1 MKNRIIEASILA
13 IGFII
18 LGLLFKASVDNFSD
32 KDRYVSVKGL
42 SEMEFPADKVTC
54 PLVFKEIGDD
64 LLKIYTSVNAKNDTI
79 VAFLRAKGINEKD
92 INISAPEIVD
102 LQAERYGNERPPYR
116 YNVTSVITITSSDV
130 PKIKAL
136 ITQQSEL
143 LKKGIAIISGDYR
156 YLISYEFTKL
166 NDVKPQMIEEATKN
180 ARATAEKFASDS
192 DSKLGK
198 IKHAN
203 QGQFSIND
211 RDGNT
216 PDIKRVRVVTTIDYY
231 LED

>member
-1 MKNRIIEASILA
+1 MKHRIIEASILA

-18 LGLLFKASVDNFSD
+18 LGFLLKTSVDNFSN

-64 LLKIYTSVNAKNDTI
+64 LLKIYTNVNAKNDTI
-79 VAFLRAKGINEKD
+79 VAFLKAKGINEKD

-143 LKKGIAIISGDYR
+143 LKKGM
-156 YLISYEFTKL
+156 T
-166 NDVKPQMIEEATKN
+166 
-180 ARATAEKFASDS
+180 
-192 DSKLGK
+192 
-198 IKHAN
+198 
-203 QGQFSIND
+203 
-211 RDGNT
+211 
-216 PDIKRVRVVTTIDYY
+216 
-231 LED
+231 

>member
-1 MKNRIIEASILA
+1 MKHRIIEASILA
-13 IGFII
+13 LGFIV
-18 LGLLFKASVDNFSD
+18 LGFLLKTSVDNFSN

-79 VAFLRAKGINEKD
+79 VAFLKAKGISEKD

-156 YLISYEFTKL
+156 YLINYEFTKL
-166 NDVKPQMIEEATKN
+166 NDVKPKMIEEATKN

-198 IKHAN
+198 IKNAN
-203 QGQFSIND
+203 QGQFSIVD
-211 RDGNT
+211 RDSNT
-216 PDIKRVRVVTTIDYY
+216 PDIKRVRVVTTVDYY

>member
-1 MKNRIIEASILA
+1 MKHRIIEASILA
-13 IGFII
+13 VGFII
-18 LGLLFKASVDNFSD
+18 LGFLLKTSVDNFSN

-79 VAFLRAKGINEKD
+79 VAFLKAKGINEKD

-156 YLISYEFTKL
+156 YLINYEFTKL
-166 NDVKPQMIEEATKN
+166 NDVKPKMIEEATKN

-198 IKHAN
+198 IKNAN
-203 QGQFSIND
+203 QGQFSIVD
-211 RDGNT
+211 RDSNT
-216 PDIKRVRVVTTIDYY
+216 PDIKRVRVVTTVDYY

>member
-1 MKNRIIEASILA
+1 MKHRIIEASILA

-18 LGLLFKASVDNFSD
+18 LGFLLKTSVDNFSN

-64 LLKIYTSVNAKNDTI
+64 LLKIYTNVNAKNDTI
-79 VAFLRAKGINEKD
+79 VAFLKAKGINEKD

-116 YNVTSVITITSSDV
+116 YKVTSVITITSSDV

-156 YLISYEFTKL
+156 YLINYRS
-166 NDVKPQMIEEATKN
+166 
-180 ARATAEKFASDS
+180 AE
-192 DSKLGK
+192 
-198 IKHAN
+198 H
-203 QGQFSIND
+203 
-211 RDGNT
+211 T
-216 PDIKRVRVVTTIDYY
+216 
-231 LED
+231 

>member
-1 MKNRIIEASILA
+1 MKHRIIEASILA

-18 LGLLFKASVDNFSD
+18 LGFLLKTSVDNFSN

-64 LLKIYTSVNAKNDTI
+64 LLKIYTNVNAKNDTI
-79 VAFLRAKGINEKD
+79 VAFLKAKGINEKD

-156 YLISYEFTKL
+156 YQINYEFTKL
-166 NDVKPQMIEEATKN
+166 NDVKPKMIEETTKN

-198 IKHAN
+198 IKNAN
-203 QGQFSIND
+203 QGQFSIVD
-211 RDGNT
+211 RDSNT
-216 PDIKRVRVVTTIDYY
+216 PDIKRVRVVTTVDYY

>member
-1 MKNRIIEASILA
+1 MKHRIIEASILA
-13 IGFII
+13 VGFII
-18 LGLLFKASVDNFSD
+18 LGFLLKTSVDNFSN

-64 LLKIYTSVNAKNDTI
+64 LLKIYTNVNAKNDTI
-79 VAFLRAKGINEKD
+79 VAFLKAKGINEKD

-156 YLISYEFTKL
+156 YLINYEFTKL
-166 NDVKPQMIEEATKN
+166 NDVKPKMIEEATKN

-198 IKHAN
+198 IKNAN
-203 QGQFSIND
+203 QGQFSIVD
-211 RDGNT
+211 RDSNT
-216 PDIKRVRVVTTIDYY
+216 PDIKRVRVVTTVDYY

>member
-1 MKNRIIEASILA
+1 MKHRIIEASILA
-13 IGFII
+13 IGFNI
-18 LGLLFKASVDNFSD
+18 LGFLLKTSVDNFSN

-64 LLKIYTSVNAKNDTI
+64 LLKIYTNVNAKNDTI
-79 VAFLRAKGINEKD
+79 VAFLKAKGINEKD

-156 YLISYEFTKL
+156 YQINYEFTKL
-166 NDVKPQMIEEATKN
+166 NDVKPKMIEEATKN

-198 IKHAN
+198 IKNAN
-203 QGQFSIND
+203 QGQFSIVD
-211 RDGNT
+211 RDSNT
-216 PDIKRVRVVTTIDYY
+216 PDIKRVRVVTTVDYY

>member
-1 MKNRIIEASILA
+1 MKHRIIEASILA
-13 IGFII
+13 VGFIV
-18 LGLLFKASVDNFSD
+18 LGFLLKTSADNFSN

-54 PLVFKEIGDD
+54 PLVFKEIGND

-79 VAFLRAKGINEKD
+79 VAFLKAKGINEKD

-156 YLISYEFTKL
+156 YLINYEFTKL
-166 NDVKPQMIEEATKN
+166 NDVKPKMIEEATKN

-198 IKHAN
+198 IKNAN
-203 QGQFSIND
+203 QGQFSIVD
-211 RDGNT
+211 RDSNT
-216 PDIKRVRVVTTIDYY
+216 PDIKRVRVVTTVDYY

>member
-1 MKNRIIEASILA
+1 MKHRIIEASVLA
-13 IGFII
+13 LGFII
-18 LGLLFKASVDNFSD
+18 LGFILKASVDNFSN

-64 LLKIYTSVNAKNDTI
+64 LMTIYNNVSVKNDAI
-79 VAFLRAKGINEKD
+79 IAFLKTNGINESD
-92 INISAPEIVD
+92 INVSAPEIID
-102 LQAERYGNERPPYR
+102 LHADRYGNERPPYR

-130 PKIKAL
+130 PKVKAL

-156 YLISYEFTKL
+156 YLINYEFTKL
-166 NDVKPQMIEEATKN
+166 NDVKPKMIEEATKN

-198 IKHAN
+198 IKNAN
-203 QGQFSIND
+203 QGQFSIVD
-211 RDGNT
+211 RDSNT
-216 PDIKRVRVVTTIDYY
+216 PDIKRVRVVTTVDYY

>member
-1 MKNRIIEASILA
+1 MKHRIIEASILA
-13 IGFII
+13 VGFII
-18 LGLLFKASVDNFSD
+18 LGFLLKTSVDNFSN

-79 VAFLRAKGINEKD
+79 VAFLKAKGINEKD

-156 YLISYEFTKL
+156 YQINYEFTKL
-166 NDVKPQMIEEATKN
+166 NDVKPKMIEEATKN

-198 IKHAN
+198 IKNAN
-203 QGQFSIND
+203 QGQFSIVD
-211 RDGNT
+211 RDSNT
-216 PDIKRVRVVTTIDYY
+216 PDIKRVRVVTTVDYY

>member
-1 MKNRIIEASILA
+1 MKHRIIEASILA

-18 LGLLFKASVDNFSD
+18 LGFLLKTSVDNFSN

-54 PLVFKEIGDD
+54 PLVFKEIGND
-64 LLKIYTSVNAKNDTI
+64 LLKIYTSVNGKNDTI
-79 VAFLRAKGINEKD
+79 VAFLKAKGINEKD

-156 YLISYEFTKL
+156 YQINYEFTKL
-166 NDVKPQMIEEATKN
+166 NDVKPKMIEEATKN

-198 IKHAN
+198 IKNAN
-203 QGQFSIND
+203 QGQFSIVD
-211 RDGNT
+211 RDSNT
-216 PDIKRVRVVTTIDYY
+216 PDIKRVRVVTTVDYY

>member
-211 RDGNT
+211 RDENT

>member
-1 MKNRIIEASILA
+1 MKHRIIEASILA

-18 LGLLFKASVDNFSD
+18 LGFLLKTSVDNFSN

-64 LLKIYTSVNAKNDTI
+64 LLKIYTNVNAKNDTI
-79 VAFLRAKGINEKD
+79 VAFLKSKGINEKD

-156 YLISYEFTKL
+156 YLINYEFTKL
-166 NDVKPQMIEEATKN
+166 NDVKPKMIEEATKN

-198 IKHAN
+198 IKNAN
-203 QGQFSIND
+203 QGQFSIVD
-211 RDGNT
+211 RDSNT
-216 PDIKRVRVVTTIDYY
+216 PDIKRVRVVTTVDYY

>member
-1 MKNRIIEASILA
+1 MKHRIIEASILA
-13 IGFII
+13 VGFII
-18 LGLLFKASVDNFSD
+18 LGFLLKTSVDNFSN

-64 LLKIYTSVNAKNDTI
+64 LLKIYTNVNAKNDTI
-79 VAFLRAKGINEKD
+79 VAFLKAKGINEKD

-156 YLISYEFTKL
+156 YQINYEFTKL
-166 NDVKPQMIEEATKN
+166 NDVKPKMIEEATKN

-198 IKHAN
+198 IKNAN
-203 QGQFSIND
+203 QGQFSIVD
-211 RDGNT
+211 RNSNT
-216 PDIKRVRVVTTIDYY
+216 PDIKRVRVVTTVDYY

>member
-1 MKNRIIEASILA
+1 MKHRIIEASILA
-13 IGFII
+13 VGFII
-18 LGLLFKASVDNFSD
+18 LGFLLKTSVDNFSN

-64 LLKIYTSVNAKNDTI
+64 LLKIYTNVNAKNDTI
-79 VAFLRAKGINEKD
+79 VAFLKATGINEKD

-102 LQAERYGNERPPYR
+102 LQAERYGNERPLYR

-156 YLISYEFTKL
+156 YLINYEFTKL
-166 NDVKPQMIEEATKN
+166 NDVKPKMIEEATKN

-198 IKHAN
+198 IKNAN
-203 QGQFSIND
+203 QGQFSIVD
-211 RDGNT
+211 RDSNT
-216 PDIKRVRVVTTIDYY
+216 PDIKRVRVVTTVDYY

>member
-1 MKNRIIEASILA
+1 MKHRIIEASILA

-18 LGLLFKASVDNFSD
+18 LGFLLKTSVDNFSN

-64 LLKIYTSVNAKNDTI
+64 LLKIYTNVNAKNDTI
-79 VAFLRAKGINEKD
+79 VAFLKAKGINEKD

-156 YLISYEFTKL
+156 YQINYEFTKL
-166 NDVKPQMIEEATKN
+166 NDVKPKMIEEATKN

-198 IKHAN
+198 IKNAN
-203 QGQFSIND
+203 QGQFSIVD
-211 RDGNT
+211 RNSNT
-216 PDIKRVRVVTTIDYY
+216 PDIKRVRVVTTVDYY

>member
-32 KDRYVSVKGL
+32 KDRYVSVKGF

>member
-1 MKNRIIEASILA
+1 MKPRIIEASILA

-18 LGLLFKASVDNFSD
+18 LGFLLKTSVDNFSN

-64 LLKIYTSVNAKNDTI
+64 LLKIYTNVNAKNDTI
-79 VAFLRAKGINEKD
+79 VAFLKAKGINEKD

-136 ITQQSEL
+136 ITQQREL

-156 YLISYEFTKL
+156 YLINYEFTKL
-166 NDVKPQMIEEATKN
+166 NDVKPKMIEEATKN

-198 IKHAN
+198 IKNAN
-203 QGQFSIND
+203 QGQFSIVD
-211 RDGNT
+211 RDSNT
-216 PDIKRVRVVTTIDYY
+216 PDIKRVRVVTTVDYY

>member
-1 MKNRIIEASILA
+1 MKQRIIEASILA

-18 LGLLFKASVDNFSD
+18 LGFLLKTSVDNFSN

-64 LLKIYTSVNAKNDTI
+64 LLKIYTNVNAKNDTI
-79 VAFLRAKGINEKD
+79 VAFLKAKGINEKD

-156 YLISYEFTKL
+156 YLINYEFTKL
-166 NDVKPQMIEEATKN
+166 NDVKPKMIEEATKN

-198 IKHAN
+198 IKNAN
-203 QGQFSIND
+203 QGQFSIVD
-211 RDGNT
+211 RDSNT
-216 PDIKRVRVVTTIDYY
+216 PDIKRVRVVTTVDYY

>member
-1 MKNRIIEASILA
+1 MKHRIIEASILA
-13 IGFII
+13 VGFIV
-18 LGLLFKASVDNFSD
+18 LGFLLKTSVDNFSN

-79 VAFLRAKGINEKD
+79 VAFLKAKGINEKD

-136 ITQQSEL
+136 ITQQREL

-156 YLISYEFTKL
+156 YLINYEFTKL
-166 NDVKPQMIEEATKN
+166 NDVKPKMIEEATKN

-198 IKHAN
+198 IKNAN
-203 QGQFSIND
+203 QGQFSIVD
-211 RDGNT
+211 RDSNT

>member
-1 MKNRIIEASILA
+1 MKHRIIEASILA
-13 IGFII
+13 VGFII
-18 LGLLFKASVDNFSD
+18 LGFLLKTSVDNFSN

-64 LLKIYTSVNAKNDTI
+64 LLKIYTNVNAKNDTI
-79 VAFLRAKGINEKD
+79 VAFLKAKGINEKD

-156 YLISYEFTKL
+156 YQINYEFTKL
-166 NDVKPQMIEEATKN
+166 NDVKPKMIEEATKN

-198 IKHAN
+198 IKNAN
-203 QGQFSIND
+203 QGQFSIVD
-211 RDGNT
+211 RDSNT
-216 PDIKRVRVVTTIDYY
+216 PDIKRVRVVTTVDYY

>member
-1 MKNRIIEASILA
+1 MKHRIIEASILA

-18 LGLLFKASVDNFSD
+18 LGFLLKTSVDNFSN

-64 LLKIYTSVNAKNDTI
+64 LLKIYTNVNAKNDTI
-79 VAFLRAKGINEKD
+79 VAFLKAKGINEKD

-156 YLISYEFTKL
+156 YLINYEFTKL
-166 NDVKPQMIEEATKN
+166 NDVKPKMIEEATKN
-180 ARATAEKFASDS
+180 ARATAEKFASAS
-192 DSKLGK
+192 DSQLGK
-198 IKHAN
+198 ITNAN
-203 QGQFSIND
+203 QGQFSIVD
-211 RDGNT
+211 RDSNT
-216 PDIKRVRVVTTIDYY
+216 PDIKRVRVVTTVDYY

>member
-1 MKNRIIEASILA
+1 MKKCAKC
-13 IGFII
+13 G
-18 LGLLFKASVDNFSD
+18 
-32 KDRYVSVKGL
+32 
-42 SEMEFPADKVTC
+42 
-54 PLVFKEIGDD
+54 KEIGDD
-64 LLKIYTSVNAKNDTI
+64 LLKICTNVNAKNDTI
-79 VAFLRAKGINEKD
+79 VAFLKAKGISEKD

-156 YLISYEFTKL
+156 YQINYEFTKL
-166 NDVKPQMIEEATKN
+166 NDVKPKMIEEATKN

-198 IKHAN
+198 IKNAN
-203 QGQFSIND
+203 QGQFSIVD
-211 RDGNT
+211 RDSNT
-216 PDIKRVRVVTTIDYY
+216 PDIKRVRVVTTVDYY

>member
-1 MKNRIIEASILA
+1 MKHRIIEASILA

-18 LGLLFKASVDNFSD
+18 LGFLLKTSVDNFSN

-79 VAFLRAKGINEKD
+79 VAFLKAKGINEKD

-130 PKIKAL
+130 TKIKAL

-156 YLISYEFTKL
+156 YQINYEFTKL
-166 NDVKPQMIEEATKN
+166 NDVKPKMIEEATKN

-198 IKHAN
+198 IKNAN
-203 QGQFSIND
+203 QGQFSIVD
-211 RDGNT
+211 RDSNT
-216 PDIKRVRVVTTIDYY
+216 PDIKRVRVVTTVDYY

>member
-1 MKNRIIEASILA
+1 M
-13 IGFII
+13 
-18 LGLLFKASVDNFSD
+18 DNFSN

-64 LLKIYTSVNAKNDTI
+64 LLKIYTNVNAKNDTI
-79 VAFLRAKGINEKD
+79 VAFLKAKGINEKD

-156 YLISYEFTKL
+156 YQINYEFTKL
-166 NDVKPQMIEEATKN
+166 NDVKPKMIEEATKN

-198 IKHAN
+198 IKNAN
-203 QGQFSIND
+203 QGQFSIVD
-211 RDGNT
+211 RDSNT
-216 PDIKRVRVVTTIDYY
+216 PDIKRVRVVTTVDYY

>member
-1 MKNRIIEASILA
+1 MKHRIIEASILA
-13 IGFII
+13 VGFII
-18 LGLLFKASVDNFSD
+18 LGFLLKTSVDNFSN

-79 VAFLRAKGINEKD
+79 VAFLKAKGINEKD

-156 YLISYEFTKL
+156 YQINYEVTKL
-166 NDVKPQMIEEATKN
+166 NDVKPKMIEEATKN

-198 IKHAN
+198 IKNAN
-203 QGQFSIND
+203 QGQFSIVD
-211 RDGNT
+211 RDSNT
-216 PDIKRVRVVTTIDYY
+216 PDIKRVRVVTTVDYY

>member
-1 MKNRIIEASILA
+1 MKNRIIEASVLA
-13 IGFII
+13 LGFII
-18 LGLLFKASVDNFSD
+18 LGLILKTSVDNFSN

-64 LLKIYTSVNAKNDTI
+64 LMTIYNNVSVKNDAI
-79 VAFLRAKGINEKD
+79 ISFLKTNGINESD
-92 INISAPEIVD
+92 INVSAPEIID
-102 LQAERYGNERPPYR
+102 LHADRYGNERPPYR
-116 YNVTSVITITSSDV
+116 YNVTSVINITSSDV
-130 PKIKAL
+130 PKVKAL

-143 LKKGIAIISGDYR
+143 LKKGIALISGDYR
-156 YLISYEFTKL
+156 YMISYEFTKL

-180 ARATAEKFASDS
+180 ARVTAEKFASDS
-192 DSKLGK
+192 ESKLGK

-203 QGQFSIND
+203 QGIFSIVD
-211 RDGNT
+211 RDNNT

-231 LED
+231 LKD

>member
-1 MKNRIIEASILA
+1 MKHRIIEASILA

-18 LGLLFKASVDNFSD
+18 LGFLLKTSVDNFSN

-64 LLKIYTSVNAKNDTI
+64 LLKIYTNVNAKNDTI
-79 VAFLRAKGINEKD
+79 VAFLKAKGINEKD

-156 YLISYEFTKL
+156 YQINYEFTKL
-166 NDVKPQMIEEATKN
+166 NDVKPKMIEEATKN

-192 DSKLGK
+192 DSKLDK
-198 IKHAN
+198 IKNAN
-203 QGQFSIND
+203 QGQFSIVD
-211 RDGNT
+211 RDSNT
-216 PDIKRVRVVTTIDYY
+216 PDIKRVRVVTTVDYY

>member
-1 MKNRIIEASILA
+1 MKHRIIEASILA

-18 LGLLFKASVDNFSD
+18 LGFLLKTSVDNFSN

-64 LLKIYTSVNAKNDTI
+64 LLKIYTNVNAKNDTI
-79 VAFLRAKGINEKD
+79 VAFLKAKGINEKD

-156 YLISYEFTKL
+156 YLINYEFTKL
-166 NDVKPQMIEEATKN
+166 NDVKPKMIEEATKN

-198 IKHAN
+198 IKNAN
-203 QGQFSIND
+203 QGQFSIVD
-211 RDGNT
+211 RDSNT
-216 PDIKRVRVVTTIDYY
+216 PDIKRVRVVTTVDYY

>member
-92 INISAPEIVD
+92 VNISAPEIVD

>member
-1 MKNRIIEASILA
+1 M
-13 IGFII
+13 
-18 LGLLFKASVDNFSD
+18 DNFSN

-64 LLKIYTSVNAKNDTI
+64 LLKIYTNVNAKNDTI
-79 VAFLRAKGINEKD
+79 VAFLKAKGINEKD

-156 YLISYEFTKL
+156 YLINYEFTKL
-166 NDVKPQMIEEATKN
+166 NDVKPKMIEEATKN

-198 IKHAN
+198 IKNAN
-203 QGQFSIND
+203 QGQFSIVD
-211 RDGNT
+211 RDSNT
-216 PDIKRVRVVTTIDYY
+216 PDIKRVRVVTTVDYY

>member
-1 MKNRIIEASILA
+1 MKHRIIEASILA

-18 LGLLFKASVDNFSD
+18 LGFLLKTSADNFSN

-64 LLKIYTSVNAKNDTI
+64 LLKIYTNVNAKNDTI
-79 VAFLRAKGINEKD
+79 VAFLKAKGINEKD

-156 YLISYEFTKL
+156 YQINYEFTKL
-166 NDVKPQMIEEATKN
+166 NDVKPKMIEEATKN

-198 IKHAN
+198 IKNAN
-203 QGQFSIND
+203 QGQFSIVD
-211 RDGNT
+211 RDSNT
-216 PDIKRVRVVTTIDYY
+216 PDIKRVRVVTTVDYY

>member
-1 MKNRIIEASILA
+1 MKHRIIEASILA

-18 LGLLFKASVDNFSD
+18 LGFLLKISVDNFSN

-64 LLKIYTSVNAKNDTI
+64 LLKIYTNVNAKNDTI
-79 VAFLRAKGINEKD
+79 VAFLKAKGINEKD

-156 YLISYEFTKL
+156 YQINYEFTKL
-166 NDVKPQMIEEATKN
+166 NDVKPKMIEEATKN

-198 IKHAN
+198 IKNAN
-203 QGQFSIND
+203 QGQFSIVD
-211 RDGNT
+211 RDSNT
-216 PDIKRVRVVTTIDYY
+216 PDIKRVRVVTTVDYY

>member
-1 MKNRIIEASILA
+1 MKHRIIEASILA

-18 LGLLFKASVDNFSD
+18 LGFLLKTSVDNFSN

-79 VAFLRAKGINEKD
+79 VAFLKAKGINEKD

-156 YLISYEFTKL
+156 YQINYEFTKL
-166 NDVKPQMIEEATKN
+166 NDVKPKMIEEATKN

-198 IKHAN
+198 IKNAN
-203 QGQFSIND
+203 QGQFSIVD
-211 RDGNT
+211 RDSNT
-216 PDIKRVRVVTTIDYY
+216 PDIKRVRVVTTVDYY